1 MPLLEQFWSLSR
13 SDYKSEVFKIINDSA
28 LYLEQEHIEYLFDQI
43 TETSA
48 SKLGMEEFD
57 ALQNM
62 GRFSRST
69 QFQAKT
75 GLFFWQIITISDDHK
90 AELIQNCI
98 NKFCEMIKY
107 SSIDAKKQ
115 YFDKLV
121 AQLQS
126 GNSAVPV
133 FLLFKKIIKDITT
146 VNRAPAASS
155 AWSSAGGTTG
165 WSSTTTAN
173 GQSW

>member
-1 MPLLEQFWSLSR
+1 MQLVQRSGDIFKLLAQKNLLSMPLLEQFWSLSR

-48 SKLGMEEFD
+48 TKLGMEEFD

-69 QFQAKT
+69 EFQAKT
-75 GLFFWQIITISDDHK
+75 GLFFWQIITNSDDHK

-98 NKFCEMIKY
+98 SKFCEMIKF
-107 SSIDAKKQ
+107 SSVESKRK

-121 AQLQS
+121 TQLQS
-126 GNSAVPV
+126 GN
-133 FLLFKKIIKDITT
+133 
-146 VNRAPAASS
+146 
-155 AWSSAGGTTG
+155 
-165 WSSTTTAN
+165 
-173 GQSW
+173 

>member
-1 MPLLEQFWSLSR
+1 MQRSGDIFKLLAQKNLLSMPLLEQFWSLSR

-69 QFQAKT
+69 QF
-75 GLFFWQIITISDDHK
+75 
-90 AELIQNCI
+90 
-98 NKFCEMIKY
+98 
-107 SSIDAKKQ
+107 
-115 YFDKLV
+115 
-121 AQLQS
+121 
-126 GNSAVPV
+126 
-133 FLLFKKIIKDITT
+133 
-146 VNRAPAASS
+146 
-155 AWSSAGGTTG
+155 
-165 WSSTTTAN
+165 
-173 GQSW
+173 